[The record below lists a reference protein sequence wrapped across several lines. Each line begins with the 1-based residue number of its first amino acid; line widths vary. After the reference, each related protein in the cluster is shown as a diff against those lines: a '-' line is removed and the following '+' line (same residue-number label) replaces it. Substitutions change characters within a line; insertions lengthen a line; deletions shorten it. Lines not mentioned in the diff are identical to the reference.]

1 MKQWADITFSNI
13 SNYYYCRCLVAIAIY
28 IEIER
33 GDMTFTKKQVLETL
47 LIRYK
52 NGYNLIAYEIK
63 FLINESK
70 LARKVADKIKGE
82 LTK

>member
-1 MKQWADITFSNI
+1 MDI
-13 SNYYYCRCLVAIAIY
+13 
-28 IEIER
+28 
-33 GDMTFTKKQVLETL
+33 GDMAVTKKQVLETL